1 MTQLNTTVAE
11 TVRTIVGKY
20 GKLAADA
27 ATLSETSDLY
37 AAGLTSHASV
47 TVMLAVEDEW
57 DVEFPQHLLKKST
70 FGSIG
75 AIVAAL
81 AELGVTG

>member
-1 MTQLNTTVAE
+1 MIMSDSTVADQ
-11 TVRTIVGKY
+11 VRTIVAKH

-27 ATLSETSDLY
+27 TALPDQADLY

-47 TVMLAVEDEW
+47 TVMLALEDEW

-70 FGSIG
+70 FGSIA

-81 AELGVTG
+81 AELGVTQ